1 MNGTDKPRSHFL
13 PQITLIAV
21 TDSADPCNLWIDLCE
36 SVVAL
41 FLFHLSLQMPSF
53 TTASRIII
61 TCSNRLSPYLQME
74 VAELGYKPERVFK
87 TGVELKGTLT
97 DCIRLNLNLR
107 CASQVL
113 FSLKEFRADNADDL
127 YKILIDHPWED
138 ILNVDGYF
146 SISSNVDNPTINNS
160 LFANVKVKDAIVD
173 RFRNKTGERPN
184 SGPELDKTVIH
195 LYWKESLAE
204 IFIDTSG
211 ETLSKHGYRKIP
223 GKAPMLE
230 SLAAATMLATKW
242 DRASPFINPMCGS
255 GTVAIEAVLLATK
268 RKPGLLRSNYAF
280 MHLAGYE
287 EQLYNTEF
295 KKLEQQVIDLPALKV
310 IATDIS
316 EDAINISKVN
326 AGIAGVEE
334 LIEFA
339 VCDFEE
345 TNIPEGEAGA
355 VYFNPEYGDRLGVE
369 AELEITYKRIGDFL
383 KKKCKGYSG
392 YIFTGN
398 LELAK
403 KIGLKPSRR
412 IEFYTSKIDCR
423 LLEYEL
429 YSGTKRTDKE

>member
-1 MNGTDKPRSHFL
+1 
-13 PQITLIAV
+13 
-21 TDSADPCNLWIDLCE
+21 
-36 SVVAL
+36 
-41 FLFHLSLQMPSF
+41 MPNF
-53 TTASRIII
+53 DIPSRIII

-74 VAELGYKPERVFK
+74 ITALGYKAERVFK
-87 TGVELKGTLT
+87 TGVELKGTLV

-113 FSLKEFRADNADDL
+113 FSLKEFRAANADDL
-127 YKILIDHPWED
+127 YKTLIDFPWED

-146 SISSNVDNPTINNS
+146 SISSNVSNETINNS

-173 RFRNKTGERPN
+173 RFRNRTGERPD
-184 SGPELDKTVIH
+184 SGPELDRTVIH

-230 SLAAATMLATKW
+230 SLAAATLLATKW
-242 DRASPFINPMCGS
+242 DRLSTFINPMCGS
-255 GTVAIEAVLLATK
+255 GTLAIEAALLATN

-280 MHLAGYE
+280 MHLNGYE
-287 EQLYNTEF
+287 EKFYNDEF
-295 KKLEQQVIDLPALKV
+295 KKLEQQVVDVPGLKI

-316 EDAINISKVN
+316 EDAVNISKVN
-326 AGIAGVEE
+326 AGIAGLEE

-345 TNIPEGEAGA
+345 TIVPEGESGV

-369 AELEITYKRIGDFL
+369 AELELTYKRIGDFL
-383 KKKCKGYSG
+383 KKKCKGYFG

-403 KIGLKPSRR
+403 KIGLKPNRR

-429 YSGTKRTDKE
+429 YSGTKRTDKQQ